1 MKCNKDY
8 DLVGFLNNEVTDIEK
23 SEITAHISECSDCLN
38 ELAGIRSAIRS
49 LREVPQIEPAP
60 DFTARVLKAVKSAS
74 PVSVPIHVSAATAES
89 RPSGETLLDI
99 LKYYLKRSPP
109 WAFSTALHAVI
120 LACLAFV
127 FVGQAYKQPAQND
140 NIIHWTSLSLPIER
154 TAVELRRDRASEP
167 VKTAGL
173 DDEALPAGNIEIDRK
188 ALVAKL
194 RSGDDKVMSN
204 IINRSDKTKRDELLA
219 KYGGQG
225 TE

>member
-89 RPSGETLLDI
+89 RPSG
-99 LKYYLKRSPP
+99 KRDFNN
-109 WAFSTALHAVI
+109 AFSNKLEFRPAV
-120 LACLAFV
+120 
-127 FVGQAYKQPAQND
+127 
-140 NIIHWTSLSLPIER
+140 
-154 TAVELRRDRASEP
+154 
-167 VKTAGL
+167 
-173 DDEALPAGNIEIDRK
+173 
-188 ALVAKL
+188 
-194 RSGDDKVMSN
+194 
-204 IINRSDKTKRDELLA
+204 
-219 KYGGQG
+219 
-225 TE
+225 